1 MIQIAAQ
8 SIDQVMTFRF
18 NRRAALVAAA
28 SALFSRAGFGLPLNG
43 GAGYPVRP
51 VRLVV
56 PFGAG
61 SGTDFVARLL
71 SEQLQDELGAPF
83 IVENRAGANGTIG
96 SALVAKASAD
106 GYTLLL
112 GGTSTHSSAPSL
124 FKHLPYDVEGNF
136 EPIAAIVETQFLLVV
151 RTESSLHTVREL
163 AAWTAA
169 HRGKASYGYGS
180 ATTQIAAAAFA
191 RRMNLS
197 VVAIPYK
204 SNPQAMTDLMGQ
216 VIDFM
221 FIDQTTGLPQIRAGK
236 LRALG
241 VASNRRM
248 SELPGVPTL
257 ADAGLKDFDV
267 QTFVGLFGPAGLPTP
282 IANRLE
288 VAMANIMRKPTFRE
302 RLGASGSPFPPMS
315 RSDFSTY
322 LRAQRIAWASKV
334 HDAGIPPE

>member
-1 MIQIAAQ
+1 
-8 SIDQVMTFRF
+8 MTFRC
-18 NRRAALVAAA
+18 NRRAALC
-28 SALFSRAGFGLPLNG
+28 ALSSGFLSRAGFAQPLD
-43 GAGYPVRP
+43 GAPTYPVRP

-56 PFGAG
+56 PFAAG

-71 SEQLQDELGAPF
+71 SEQLQEELGAPF

-96 SALVAKASAD
+96 SALVAKASPD

-124 FKHLPYDVEGNF
+124 FKQLPYDVERSF
-136 EPIAAIVETQFLLVV
+136 DPIAPIVQTQFLLVV
-151 RTESSLHTVREL
+151 RSESSLRTLREL
-163 AAWTAA
+163 EEWAVA
-169 HRGKASYGYGS
+169 HPGKASFGYGS
-180 ATTQIAAAAFA
+180 PTTEIAAAAFA

-236 LRALG
+236 LRALA
-241 VASNRRM
+241 VAGDRRM
-248 SELPGVPTL
+248 SELPEVPTL

-267 QTFVGLFGPAGLPTP
+267 QTYVGLFGPASLPAP
-282 IANRLE
+282 IARRLE
-288 VAMANIMRKPTFRE
+288 GAMANIMRKPAFRE
-302 RLGASGSPFPPMS
+302 RLGASGSPVPPMS
-315 RSDFSTY
+315 RADFAAY
-322 LRAQRIAWASKV
+322 LRAQRSAWASKV
-334 HDAGIPPE
+334 HDAGIAPE